1 LSRIKILIHNDLE
14 NKNYNPVSPDKKK
27 KSRKTLILR
36 DFFFLPGDNRK
47 THKPVFT
54 EPEMPKL

>member
-1 LSRIKILIHNDLE
+1 LIHNDLE